1 MAQAEWCAPLLPG
14 LVTGLAAEARL
25 AARLGAALA
34 GGGLPA
40 GAEAAAERLV
50 AQGATALVSF
60 GLCGGLDPALDPGAL
75 LVPRTVTEA
84 GGTCPTDAVLAAAL
98 GGWTCTAL
106 AAAAAPVA
114 RCEAKRALFAATG
127 AAGVDLESGA
137 VARVAARHALPFA
150 VLRAVCDPADLDL
163 PPLALAALDAGG
175 TIRPARIAASLF
187 ARPGQIGA
195 LLRLARAAA
204 AARAALVGRVGDI
217 LDRGGRRGGVAAPP
231 PPARGG

>member
-1 MAQAEWCAPLLPG
+1 MDWCAPRRAG
-14 LVTGLAAEARL
+14 VVTGLAAEARL
-25 AARLGAALA
+25 AAPLGMTEI
-34 GGGLPA
+34 GGGMPD

-50 AQGATALVSF
+50 ARGATALVSF
-60 GLCGGLDPALDPGAL
+60 GLCGGLDPTLSPGAL
-75 LVPRTVTEA
+75 LVPRAVAEA
-84 GGTCPTDAVLAAAL
+84 ARTWPTDAALSAAL
-98 GGWTCTAL
+98 GGWSCATL

-114 RCEAKRALFAATG
+114 RREGRRALFAATG

-137 VARVAARHALPFA
+137 VARVAARHGLPFA
-150 VLRAVCDPADLDL
+150 ALRAVCDPADCDL

-175 TIRPARIAASLF
+175 AIRPGRIAASLL

-217 LDRGGRRGGVAAPP
+217 MRRGGGLVP
-231 PPARGG
+231 

>member
-1 MAQAEWCAPLLPG
+1 MAQADWCAPLVVG

-25 AARLGAALA
+25 AARLGAAAA

-40 GAEAAAERLV
+40 GAEAAAERLA

-60 GLCGGLDPALDPGAL
+60 GLCGGLDPALAPGAL
-75 LVPRTVTEA
+75 LVPRTVTDA
-84 GGTCPTDAVLAAAL
+84 TGTHSTDAALATAL
-98 GGWTCTAL
+98 GGWNCATL
-106 AAAAAPVA
+106 AAATAPVA
-114 RCEAKRALFAATG
+114 RREAKRALFAATD

-137 VARVAARHALPFA
+137 VARVAARRGLPFA

-163 PPLALAALDAGG
+163 PPLALTALDAGG
-175 TIRPARIAASLF
+175 EVRPLRVAASLLG
-187 ARPGQIGA
+187 RPDQISA

-217 LDRGGRRGGVAAPP
+217 LGRRSGGGGAVA
-231 PPARGG
+231 

>member
-1 MAQAEWCAPLLPG
+1 MAQADWCAPLRPG
-14 LVTGLAAEARL
+14 LVTGLAAEARV

-34 GGGLPA
+34 GGGLPE

-50 AQGATALVSF
+50 AEGATALVSF
-60 GLCGGLDPALDPGAL
+60 GLCGGLDPALDAGAL
-75 LVPRTVTEA
+75 LVPRAVHDA
-84 GGTCPTDAVLAAAL
+84 GDAYPTDPALSAAL
-98 GGWTCTAL
+98 GGWNGAAL
-106 AAAAAPVA
+106 AAATAPVA
-114 RCEAKRALFAATG
+114 RREAKRALFAATG

-137 VARVAARHALPFA
+137 VARVAARHGLPFA

-163 PPLALAALDAGG
+163 PPLALTALDAGG
-175 TIRPARIAASLF
+175 TVRPARVAASLL

-217 LDRGGRRGGVAAPP
+217 LDHGGGSSGGLVA
-231 PPARGG
+231 